1 MGYKCFDGLARMRQR
16 ANINAS
22 LADAIVPLEKAIQQ
36 RVAELTV

>member
-22 LADAIVPLEKAIQQ
+22 LADAIVPLEKGGVSDGQLGA
-36 RVAELTV
+36 